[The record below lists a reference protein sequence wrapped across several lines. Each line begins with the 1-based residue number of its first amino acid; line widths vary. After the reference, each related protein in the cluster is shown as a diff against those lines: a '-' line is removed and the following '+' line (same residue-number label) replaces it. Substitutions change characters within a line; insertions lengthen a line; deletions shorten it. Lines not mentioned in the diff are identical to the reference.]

1 MSKKIGP
8 VLART
13 FREICEDSNSRARAD
28 HSKVSAE
35 EITRIE
41 GILEQ
46 ADNERFDLIEEL
58 KKFLEIEEPDD

>member
-28 HSKVSAE
+28 HSKISVE

-46 ADNERFDLIEEL
+46 VDNERFDLIEEL
-58 KKFLEIEEPDD
+58 KKFLELEELDD